1 MVPARHALPARRRR
15 HALRAAVERP
25 VVPGAPETPAAPP
38 ARPAHPSHPALARRR
53 RARPRAMTSPAL
65 PLPHT
70 PRRPLLR
77 LTLTAGGDRPTGL
90 SYPSVQR
97 QIKLI
102 SGNIVDDGRAGRL
115 CRITIVVNRMV
126 LYIIFMYE
134 YVNATGVI
142 DGREATA
149 LRIIVKVTS
158 LIDTVQLESVFL
170 RIVCNLY
177 FTML

>member
-1 MVPARHALPARRRR
+1 
-15 HALRAAVERP
+15 
-25 VVPGAPETPAAPP
+25 
-38 ARPAHPSHPALARRR
+38 
-53 RARPRAMTSPAL
+53 
-65 PLPHT
+65 
-70 PRRPLLR
+70 
-77 LTLTAGGDRPTGL
+77 
-90 SYPSVQR
+90 
-97 QIKLI
+97 
-102 SGNIVDDGRAGRL
+102 
-115 CRITIVVNRMV
+115 MV

-170 RIVCNLY
+170 RIVCNLF

>member
-1 MVPARHALPARRRR
+1 
-15 HALRAAVERP
+15 
-25 VVPGAPETPAAPP
+25 
-38 ARPAHPSHPALARRR
+38 
-53 RARPRAMTSPAL
+53 
-65 PLPHT
+65 
-70 PRRPLLR
+70 
-77 LTLTAGGDRPTGL
+77 
-90 SYPSVQR
+90 
-97 QIKLI
+97 
-102 SGNIVDDGRAGRL
+102 
-115 CRITIVVNRMV
+115 MV